1 MSLLRGCFRRVRAVQ
16 MNVSSDIGF
25 LASQGVDINEADTR
39 GRTAL
44 MTAVQYG
51 KFEAVEML
59 VSKGRT

>member
-1 MSLLRGCFRRVRAVQ
+1 MRAVQ